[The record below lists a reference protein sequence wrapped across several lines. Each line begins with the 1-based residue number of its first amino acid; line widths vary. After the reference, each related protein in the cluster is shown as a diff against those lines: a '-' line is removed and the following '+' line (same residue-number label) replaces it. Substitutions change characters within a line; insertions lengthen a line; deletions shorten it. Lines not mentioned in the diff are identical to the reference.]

1 VVVCHCNAVNDKQLL
16 ALIKEGTTSFEQI
29 AAMCGAGARCGGCR
43 LLIED
48 IVDRHAAPGSLLALR
63 SA

>member
-1 VVVCHCNAVNDKQLL
+1 VVVCHCYAVNDRQLRSML
-16 ALIKEGTTSFEQI
+16 EVGTTTFEQI

-43 LLIED
+43 QHIEEILED
-48 IVDRHAAPGSLLALR
+48 HSASNPLLALR